1 MDTKDDDIKD
11 ISFKESFRRARQ
23 AGLKGFTFNGKK
35 YTTELASG
43 SKATSAKSAMG
54 AAVKRA
60 EGKEAGAKSSTVRE
74 MAASPSSETATDDPL
89 NPGYFKGRVNPN
101 TLLPYQSEMKR
112 GGKVKAYAK
121 GGSVSSASKRAD
133 GCATKGKT
141 KCKVY

>member
-1 MDTKDDDIKD
+1 MKDDDIKD

-23 AGLKGFTFNGKK
+23 AGLKDFTFGGKK

-43 SKATSAKSAMG
+43 DKGTSAKSAL
-54 AAVKRA
+54 ASAVKRA
-60 EGKEAGAKSSTVRE
+60 EGKEAGAKSSSVRE
-74 MAASPSSETATDDPL
+74 MAASPNSETATDDPR
-89 NPGYFKGRVNPN
+89 NPGYFKGRVNPK
-101 TLLPYQSEMKR
+101 TLLPYQSEMKN